1 MHSVAH
7 SSQQCTNT
15 YTVTQKH
22 SFTSP
27 SQQCTSQQ
35 RARIYTV
42 GPRVHEKL
50 RRLKPPSSCR
60 TPRHRNSRRDTLLSQ
75 EHSAPIIV
83 TSETSVF
90 RTPFRTQNCSAT
102 I

>member
-1 MHSVAH
+1 MYKYIHSNRKAQLHFPITAMH
-7 SSQQCTNT
+7 
-15 YTVTQKH
+15 VTGKGEDIH
-22 SFTSP
+22 VHCRLKST
-27 SQQCTSQQ
+27 
-35 RARIYTV
+35 
-42 GPRVHEKL
+42 GHEKL

-83 TSETSVF
+83 TSETSVL
-90 RTPFRTQNCSAT
+90 TSPFRPQNCSPT